1 MWSQWEE
8 DSSWS
13 DSLLRSIETSFPM
26 MHKEGVSEEQISEKL
41 SIYQVILINT
51 CALSG
56 HNTDL
61 LSGSRQEDR
70 ERILFMFYSARLE
83 TIGRTL
89 YAICAWHSKANWL
102 N

>member
-1 MWSQWEE
+1 
-8 DSSWS
+8 
-13 DSLLRSIETSFPM
+13 M
-26 MHKEGVSEEQISEKL
+26 MHKEGDSEAQISEKL

-56 HNTDL
+56 CNTDL
-61 LSGSRQEDR
+61 PRGSRQEDR
-70 ERILFMFYSARLE
+70 ERFLFMFYSAHLE

-89 YAICAWHSKANWL
+89 YAVICAWHSKPNWL